1 MRKSIKFKKEKEK
14 FEANLLTIR
23 RMISLYSE
31 KTVVT
36 ALLFKLKEIKHLIKD
51 VEELNHISELII
63 NDLKNQKKIFEELTS
78 VFSIDNNE
86 ILLDDKAMEKFS
98 QYIIELITPEY
109 ISKLLLQYD
118 KKEFKVNSYLVGQE
132 TIANNISD
140 EDYSLFLEN

>member
-78 VFSIDNNE
+78 VFSIDN
-86 ILLDDKAMEKFS
+86 KAMEKFS

>member
-36 ALLFKLKEIKHLIKD
+36 ALLFKLKEIKHLVKH
-51 VEELNHISELII
+51 VEELKHSSELII

-86 ILLDDKAMEKFS
+86 IILDDKSMEKFS

-118 KKEFKVNSYLVGQE
+118 KKEFKVNSYLIGQE

>member
-86 ILLDDKAMEKFS
+86 IILDDKSMEKFS
-98 QYIIELITPEY
+98 QYIIELVTPEY

-118 KKEFKVNSYLVGQE
+118 KKEFKVNSYLIGQE

>member
-23 RMISLYSE
+23 RMISLYLE

-86 ILLDDKAMEKFS
+86 IILDDKSMEKFS

-109 ISKLLLQYD
+109 ISKLLLQ
-118 KKEFKVNSYLVGQE
+118 
-132 TIANNISD
+132 
-140 EDYSLFLEN
+140 

>member
-86 ILLDDKAMEKFS
+86 IILDDKSMEKFS

-118 KKEFKVNSYLVGQE
+118 KKEFKVNSYLIGQE

>member
-63 NDLKNQKKIFEELTS
+63 NNLKNQKKIFEELTS

-86 ILLDDKAMEKFS
+86 IILDDKSMEKFS

-118 KKEFKVNSYLVGQE
+118 KKEFKVNSYLIGQE

>member
-23 RMISLYSE
+23 RMISLYLE

-86 ILLDDKAMEKFS
+86 IILDDKSMEKFS

-118 KKEFKVNSYLVGQE
+118 KKEFKVNSYLIGQE

>member
-1 MRKSIKFKKEKEK
+1 MRKRIKFKKEKEK

-23 RMISLYSE
+23 RTISLYSE

-86 ILLDDKAMEKFS
+86 IILDDKSMEKFS

-118 KKEFKVNSYLVGQE
+118 KKEFKVNSYLIGQE